1 MKRVYIDWGVISNLK
16 KPEFAEVREFLLS
29 RKGDLF
35 FVYSPAHF
43 EDAMRS
49 KGDDRLAQDI
59 LTLESLVDNHLIA
72 YNKKTVQPFLATPT
86 EYYRDNKDCNLSVIP
101 DITEMLPTISQDIP
115 VVGGPLKS
123 FLDIPFPFP
132 DAARSNELVSM
143 ILPDLP
149 TSPTLSDV
157 IHSATLYM
165 NKMLNDKE
173 FYKSYRTA
181 VRASGFK
188 VDSNAGNWE
197 ANEVVPNIT
206 ARIKS
211 FGIDK
216 SFEDF
221 VMMGFGDKKNVD
233 DFKFFMA
240 AYSLLDMIGYKS
252 DKLPKS
258 SNAMNSV
265 NTDAQHAYYAAFCD
279 YFITQDTHLTSKA
292 LALYEGFG
300 ISTKILTPQN
310 AIKVLDKGRDDDL
323 VLFLQEQLI
332 EENIERCEER
342 SIVYKFTKRYLGIF
356 THCVRYDEDDT
367 LVLEFKL
374 AFDNYSYFIF
384 YDEAAIMVDAV
395 ADYLGR
401 PSKEDYEKARKRIV
415 AGDTGASINWQGN
428 GILLTLCA
436 DPERHRPELFIT
448 INTVQE
454 QSSICKMQNGGTE
467 GVM

>member
-16 KPEFAEVREFLLS
+16 KPEFAKVREFLLS
-29 RKGDLF
+29 HKGDLF

-49 KGDDRLAQDI
+49 QGDERLAQDI
-59 LTLESLVDNHLIA
+59 HTLESLVDNHLIA
-72 YNKKTVQPFLATPT
+72 YNKKTAQPFLATPT
-86 EYYRDNKDCNLSVIP
+86 EYYLDNMNRNLDEVP

-115 VVGGPLKS
+115 AVGGLLNS
-123 FLDIPFPFP
+123 FLNIPFPIP
-132 DAARSNELVSM
+132 DTARSNELVSM

-165 NKMLNDKE
+165 NKMLNDKDY
-173 FYKSYRTA
+173 YKSFRTA

-188 VDSNAGNWE
+188 VDLNAGNWE

-206 ARIKS
+206 ARMKS
-211 FGIDK
+211 LGIDK

-240 AYSLLDMIGYKS
+240 AYSILDMIGYKS

-258 SNAMNSV
+258 SNAMNSL

-292 LALYEGFG
+292 LALYEEFG
-300 ISTKILTPQN
+300 ISTRILTLQN
-310 AIKVLDKGRDDDL
+310 AIKVLDEERKDDL
-323 VLFLQEQLI
+323 VSFIREQLI
-332 EENIERCEER
+332 EENIERREER
-342 SIVYKFTKRYLGIF
+342 SIVYKFTQRYLGIF
-356 THCVRYDEDDT
+356 THCIRYDEDDA

-395 ADYLGR
+395 VDYFGR
-401 PSKEDYEKARKRIV
+401 PSTGDYENARERIV
-415 AGDTGASINWQGN
+415 TGDTSASINWQGD
-428 GILLTLCA
+428 GILLTLRA

-448 INTVQE
+448 VWYIQP
-454 QSSICKMQNGGTE
+454 
-467 GVM
+467 

>member
-1 MKRVYIDWGVISNLK
+1 MKRVYLDWGVISNLK
-16 KPEFAEVREFLLS
+16 RPEFAEVREFLIS
-29 RKGDLF
+29 HKGDLF

-59 LTLESLVDNHLIA
+59 RTLESLVDNHLIA
-72 YNKKTVQPFLATPT
+72 YNKKTAQPFLATPT
-86 EYYRDNKDCNLSVIP
+86 EYYRDNKDRNLDEVP
-101 DITEMLPTISQDIP
+101 DITEMLPTINQDIP
-115 VVGGPLKS
+115 VVGGLLKTI
-123 FLDIPFPFP
+123 LNIPFPIP

-143 ILPDLP
+143 MFPGLPE
-149 TSPTLSDV
+149 SPTLSDI
-157 IHSATLYM
+157 IHSSTLYM
-165 NKMLNDKE
+165 NKMFGDKDY
-173 FYKSYRTA
+173 YKSYRTA

-206 ARIKS
+206 ARMKS
-211 FGIDK
+211 LGIDK

-221 VMMGFGDKKNVD
+221 VLMGFGDKKNVD
-233 DFKFFMA
+233 GYKFFMA
-240 AYSLLDMIGYKS
+240 AYSILDMIGYKS

-265 NTDAQHAYYAAFCD
+265 NTDAQHAYFAAFCD
-279 YFITQDTHLTSKA
+279 YFITQDTHLTGKA
-292 LALYEGFG
+292 LALYEEFG
-300 ISTKILTPQN
+300 ISTRILTPQN
-310 AIKVLDKGRDDDL
+310 AFKELDEERNDNL

-332 EENIERCEER
+332 EENIERREER

-356 THCVRYDEDDT
+356 THCIRYDEDDA

-395 ADYLGR
+395 SDYLGR
-401 PSKEDYEKARKRIV
+401 PLKEDYEKARERII
-415 AGDTGASINWQGN
+415 AGDTGASINWQGE
-428 GILLTLCA
+428 GVLLTLRA
-436 DPERHRPELFIT
+436 DPERHRPELFV
-448 INTVQE
+448 TVPLPL
-454 QSSICKMQNGGTE
+454 N
-467 GVM
+467 